1 MSRRL
6 RCAIYT
12 RKSTEEGLDQA
23 FNSLH
28 AQREACEAYVLSQTG
43 EGWSALKAQ
52 YDDGGFSGGSMS
64 RPGLQQ
70 LLTDIR
76 QGLIDVVV
84 VYKVD
89 RLTRSLA
96 DFAKIVESFDAQGVS
111 FVSVTQAFNT
121 TTSMGRLTLNVLL
134 SFAQFEREVTGER
147 IRDKVAASKAK
158 GLRMGGRPPL
168 GYDIRDG
175 RLAINQAEAP
185 TVRRLFDL
193 YLELGSIRR
202 LEEALRSEG
211 IEAKRCTTKEGA
223 EVGGGFMGRGPL
235 NHLLCN
241 PAYIGVT
248 RHKDKRYPDTHPPII
263 SQAIWDQVQARLAST
278 NARQPKAPIRG
289 EGALLDGKLFDDRE
303 HPMIPVHTARGARR
317 YRYYVSR
324 AKMLGK
330 GEPGSLP
337 RISAGVIESFLADQ
351 LAPKL
356 ASDWAPD
363 EDRDA
368 RVAGAIEKV
377 ILGAGSVTIELR
389 PAACAAA
396 EDGAQFRIPFHM
408 GRSKGGL
415 IVDVPGGAS
424 PVNPRIDRTLV
435 RAVVLA
441 KAWARDLETGA
452 IASVKVLAKR
462 HHLCLRYTAR
472 LLPLG
477 YLAPDL
483 TAAIIEGRQP
493 RGLTL
498 SLLTAQP
505 LPPDW
510 SDQRRLIQSLI
521 QR

>member
-70 LLTDIR
+70 LLIDIR

-111 FVSVTQAFNT
+111 FVSVTQALNT

-193 YLELGSIRR
+193 YLEHGSIRR
-202 LEEALRSEG
+202 LEDALRSEG
-211 IEAKRCTTKEGA
+211 IEAKRWTTKAGV

-235 NHLLCN
+235 HHILCN

-263 SQAIWDQVQARLAST
+263 NQAIWDQVQARLAST
-278 NARQPKAPIRG
+278 NARQPTSPRRG
-289 EGALLDGKLFDDRE
+289 ERALLDGKLFDDRE
-303 HPMIPVHTARGARR
+303 HPMIPVHTARGAKR

-324 AKMLGK
+324 AKMFGK

-337 RISAGVIESFLADQ
+337 RISAGLIESFLADH

-356 ASDWAPD
+356 ASDWAAD
-363 EDRDA
+363 EDRAA
-368 RVAGAIEKV
+368 RVAGAVEKIV
-377 ILGAGSVTIELR
+377 LGAGSMTIELK
-389 PAACAAA
+389 PGSCAG
-396 EDGAQFRIPFHM
+396 DGAPLRLPFHM
-408 GRSKGGL
+408 SRGQGGL
-415 IVDVPGGAS
+415 IIDVPGGAS
-424 PVNPRIDRTLV
+424 PANPRIDRTLV

-472 LLPLG
+472 LLPLA